1 MMYGSPMG
9 PPMAPM
15 GAQMMVP
22 MGMGMGMGMAPMG
35 MPMAQP
41 MYMAPP
47 PPPPVYYQPPPP
59 PPVYYPP
66 PQQQQ
71 QGPTIIT
78 VNNGG
83 DDSRGS
89 PCPTCGKST
98 DNIPRK
104 KIGCVAIAWCLCLL
118 FTVGSFGLCLIPFCS
133 DGCKDTE
140 LICVKCQNIKS
151 KIPANCC

>member
-15 GAQMMVP
+15 GAQMM
-22 MGMGMGMGMAPMG
+22 MPMG

-66 PQQQQ
+66 QQQ

>member
-9 PPMAPM
+9 PPMNNMM
-15 GAQMMVP
+15 GPPMMVP
-22 MGMGMGMGMAPMG
+22 MGMAPMGMAPMG

-66 PQQQQ
+66 PQQQ
-71 QGPTIIT
+71 GPTIIT

-89 PCPTCGKST
+89 PCPTCGKNT

-140 LICVKCQNIKS
+140 LMCVKCQNIKS

>member
-22 MGMGMGMGMAPMG
+22 MGMAPM
-35 MPMAQP
+35 MAQP

-78 VNNGG
+78 INNGG
-83 DDSRGS
+83 DESRGS
-89 PCPTCGKST
+89 ICSTCGKNT

-118 FTVGSFGLCLIPFCS
+118 FTVGSFGLCFIPLCS
-133 DGCKDTE
+133 DGCKDT
-140 LICVKCQNIKS
+140 
-151 KIPANCC
+151 

>member
-15 GAQMMVP
+15 GGQMMVP
-22 MGMGMGMGMAPMG
+22 MGMAPMGMAPM

-66 PQQQQ
+66 QQQ

-89 PCPTCGKST
+89 PCQTCGKNT

-104 KIGCVAIAWCLCLL
+104 KVGCVAIAWCLCLL
-118 FTVGSFGLCLIPFCS
+118 FTVGSFGLCFIPLCS

>member
-9 PPMAPM
+9 PPMNNMM
-15 GAQMMVP
+15 GPPMMVP
-22 MGMGMGMGMAPMG
+22 MGMAPMG

-59 PPVYYPP
+59 PVYYPP
-66 PQQQQ
+66 PQQ

-89 PCPTCGKST
+89 PCPTCGKNT

-133 DGCKDTE
+133 DGCKDT
-140 LICVKCQNIKS
+140 
-151 KIPANCC
+151 